1 MSNTLTTIS
10 ATLIQDQVLPALK
23 LGLLPLNAMSRN
35 YVADRPLSVGDTVK
49 VNVVSAKSAGTFSS
63 TFESGDSTVTGTSVT
78 IVAPAFSSWYV
89 NPKLE
94 GIPTAER
101 FIAEGKEAAYAV
113 AKTVLQAALAK
124 FVTANIGNGGG
135 DLTIVTAGNYD
146 VDDIADF
153 TGMLLTKGVA
163 GNFSAIHNIAYST
176 AIKKDAALQDAS
188 AYGSNELIRTGQL
201 PSVLGCQMYFTDA
214 FPTAVTNENVGV
226 IFTGPETVA
235 VAIGGGEVPV
245 TGLEA
250 AAGVREIPITDPET
264 GLTMMWRTWVN
275 TATGAYWG
283 SVYCMYGVAFLRNS
297 AVRCTSA

>member
-1 MSNTLTTIS
+1 
-10 ATLIQDQVLPALK
+10 
-23 LGLLPLNAMSRN
+23 
-35 YVADRPLSVGDTVK
+35 
-49 VNVVSAKSAGTFSS
+49 
-63 TFESGDSTVTGTSVT
+63 
-78 IVAPAFSSWYV
+78 
-89 NPKLE
+89 
-94 GIPTAER
+94 
-101 FIAEGKEAAYAV
+101 
-113 AKTVLQAALAK
+113 
-124 FVTANIGNGGG
+124 
-135 DLTIVTAGNYD
+135 
-146 VDDIADF
+146 
-153 TGMLLTKGVA
+153 
-163 GNFSAIHNIAYST
+163 
-176 AIKKDAALQDAS
+176 
-188 AYGSNELIRTGQL
+188 
-201 PSVLGCQMYFTDA
+201 MYFTDA